1 MLNSYTRV
9 LSTPGAW
16 AFTSAGFA
24 ARLPIAMIGLGIVL
38 YISGVSGSYARAGI
52 LTAAFALS
60 AAIAALFSS
69 RLIDRRGQHVVLPWL
84 VLAHGLGLIA
94 FVLLTWSGQA
104 FVLQAIAITVAG
116 ASQPAMGS
124 MIRARWVHVLHDPV
138 RIRSA
143 FALESILDELIFT
156 IGPLFTTVLAL
167 QIALPLPLV
176 VAAGLA
182 VTGTL
187 IVAGQRRTEPPPHR
201 HQPAGATSAISHP
214 GLKAMVVIAF
224 GVGMVFGSYEVAIVA
239 FAREQGSAGFSGVIL
254 AIWAGS
260 SMFGGLWFGSRHW
273 QISLPTMMVMFSAL
287 LMFAV
292 LPTLFITNLTALAI
306 SSIFSG
312 FAIAPALITLFSLTQ
327 RLVPQHLLTEGLTWS
342 NSGLALGFAAGTSLG
357 GIILDSYGTSWGF
370 ALTVTGGFIAVT
382 SASAARSL
390 LLRAIR
396 PEESHEPAVPF
407 NDDPIAGPGPT
418 STI

>member
-1 MLNSYTRV
+1 
-9 LSTPGAW
+9 
-16 AFTSAGFA
+16 
-24 ARLPIAMIGLGIVL
+24 MIGLGIVL
-38 YISGVSGSYARAGI
+38 YISGVTGSYARAGV

-69 RLIDRRGQHVVLPWL
+69 RLIDRRGQHAVLPWL
-84 VLAHGLGLIA
+84 IVAHGIGLIA
-94 FVLLTWSGQA
+94 FVILTWLEQA
-104 FVLQAIAITVAG
+104 FVLQALAITVAG
-116 ASQPAMGS
+116 ATQPAMGS
-124 MIRARWVHVLHDPV
+124 MIRARWVYVLDDPA

-156 IGPLFTTVLAL
+156 IGPLLTTVLAL

-187 IVAGQRRTEPPPHR
+187 FVAGQRRTEPPPHR
-201 HQPAGATSAISHP
+201 QQQHASASAISHP
-214 GLKAMVVIAF
+214 GLKAMVLIAL

-239 FAREQGSAGFSGVIL
+239 FAREQGSPGFSGVIL

-260 SMFGGLWFGSRHW
+260 SMVGGLWFGSRHW
-273 QISLPTMMVMFSAL
+273 RMPLPTMMVVFAGL
-287 LMFAV
+287 LMIAV
-292 LPTLFITNLTALAI
+292 LPTPFMPHLTALAI

-327 RLVPQHLLTEGLTWS
+327 RLVPQRLLTEGLTWS
-342 NSGLALGFAAGTSLG
+342 NSGLALGFATGTSLG
-357 GIILDSYGTSWGF
+357 GIIIDSHGTTWGF
-370 ALTVTGGFIAVT
+370 ALTVAGGFIAVT
-382 SASAARSL
+382 AAATARRRL
-390 LLRAIR
+390 HRAVR
-396 PEESHEPAVPF
+396 PEEAHQPVVPF